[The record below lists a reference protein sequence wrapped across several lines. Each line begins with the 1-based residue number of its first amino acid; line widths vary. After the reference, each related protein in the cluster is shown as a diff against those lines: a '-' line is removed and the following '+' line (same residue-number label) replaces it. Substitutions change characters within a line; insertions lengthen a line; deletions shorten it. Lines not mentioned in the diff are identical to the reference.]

1 MTNDVSSEKL
11 PTSLLEAISSPNG
24 GSVVLVLGAGC
35 STEWPTNLPLSGD
48 LSAECHEALVA
59 DGVLETSDVSDPR
72 DLSEVASVVFTKTG
86 NQEALVSRFPPSK
99 FRLASPNEGY
109 MTMAALLLEGALA
122 DAMTLNFDC
131 AARTALA
138 LLGAESS
145 VSVIRGPEDHGQLG
159 TRNLIH
165 LHRDIDRPADELILR
180 TEVLDGAWYGHW
192 EEVVAG
198 RVLSGPVV
206 VFVGLGSPASVLVET
221 TKRISSAFD
230 EPMGRVFVV
239 GPSEHDDSRFASAL
253 GISPDEYIRMG
264 WIQFMRELSHRVIQ
278 RHRSLIRHSCQE
290 HSAGIGVE
298 AQDLDDICDRLVRV
312 GLQGLGQLRAA
323 WMLHSGRYLPQQH
336 GYSPNA
342 FSFLLSGILV
352 VEKETGLRAEFRA
365 DGLVEFSD
373 GSYSVPAMVCSGGG
387 WMTTARV
394 EAELIKRYD
403 MATGQHKAPA
413 FALVSGV
420 EDSPALST
428 PDNIAIESAPEDLL
442 TGPENLAHIRFFR
455 IAELLVNPSL
465 IREVTT

>member
-1 MTNDVSSEKL
+1 
-11 PTSLLEAISSPNG
+11 
-24 GSVVLVLGAGC
+24 
-35 STEWPTNLPLSGD
+35 
-48 LSAECHEALVA
+48 
-59 DGVLETSDVSDPR
+59 
-72 DLSEVASVVFTKTG
+72 
-86 NQEALVSRFPPSK
+86 
-99 FRLASPNEGY
+99 

-180 TEVLDGAWYGHW
+180 PEVLDGAWHGHW
-192 EEVVAG
+192 EEIVAR

-230 EPMGRVFVV
+230 DPVGRVFVV
-239 GPSEHDDSRFASAL
+239 GPSNHDDSRFASAL

-264 WIQFMRELSHRVIQ
+264 WIHFMRELSHRVIQ
-278 RHRSLIRHSCQE
+278 RQRALIRHSCEE
-290 HSAGIGVE
+290 HSAAIGIE
-298 AQDLDDICDRLVRV
+298 AQNLDDICDRLVQV
-312 GLQGLGQLRAA
+312 GLRGLGQLRAA
-323 WMLHSGRYLPQQH
+323 WMLDNGRYLPHYH
-336 GYSPNA
+336 GDSPNA

-352 VEKETGLRAEFRA
+352 VERETGLRAEFRE

-373 GSYSVPAMVCSGGG
+373 GSYPIPAMVCSGGA

-403 MATGQHKAPA
+403 ILTGHHKTPA
-413 FALVSGV
+413 FALVSGI
-420 EDSPALST
+420 EDSPALAT
-428 PDNIAIESAPEDLL
+428 PNNIVIESVPDDLL
-442 TGPENLAHIRFFR
+442 TGPENLTQIRFIR
-455 IAELLVNPSL
+455 IAELRVNPSL
-465 IREVTT
+465 IHEVIT